1 LRHYT
6 VLILI
11 TLLLVPTVSVA
22 FSSQPIEKFE
32 PAEFTLQTFNR
43 NMNVTTFVGPD
54 YSNETLMHFLKSAT
68 ESIYVEIYQFTSP
81 GILGLIHE
89 IYNDNPSM
97 DIRVMISERV
107 VSLGDYNTY
116 TMWNLT
122 QLGIPVRWTS
132 DTFTFSHQKFV
143 IIDNDTTIVQAGN
156 WARPSFPLTANSTL
170 Q

>member
-32 PAEFTLQTFNR
+32 PAEFTLETFNR

-54 YSNETLMHFLKSAT
+54 YSNETLMHFLRSAT

-89 IYNDNPSM
+89 IYNDNPS
-97 DIRVMISERV
+97 IEF
-107 VSLGDYNTY
+107 G
-116 TMWNLT
+116 
-122 QLGIPVRWTS
+122 
-132 DTFTFSHQKFV
+132 
-143 IIDNDTTIVQAGN
+143 
-156 WARPSFPLTANSTL
+156 
-170 Q
+170 